1 MDELKPCPFC
11 GQKAERSPIN
21 GSVCCPVRG
30 IGKHTDY
37 LIPDVWQT
45 RPLEDALQ
53 NQLNVMSEHSAAL
66 AVSNYDLIAENNA
79 LQQRVEELEMNI
91 KEAVKEIE
99 EEWIYGVAGADGN
112 RDDVYQSGAGKV
124 LDILRK
130 HGLMED

>member
-37 LIPDVWQT
+37 LRPDAWQT
-45 RPLEDALQ
+45 RPIEDALQ
-53 NQLNVMSEHSAAL
+53 R
-66 AVSNYDLIAENNA
+66 
-79 LQQRVEELEMNI
+79 RVEKLEMNI

-99 EEWIYGVAGADGN
+99 DSMQSADWEVASVYDGA
-112 RDDVYQSGAGKV
+112 
-124 LDILRK
+124 LLILK
-130 HGLMED
+130 NHGLVEDK